1 MFVKVDDV
9 EVNTGNCPARGKGGL
24 GAYLLA
30 PSVFLQFAFC
40 LRCQRRK
47 ILKENKIMSHMD
59 NLAYATLCHTGLGV
73 GVGGLEGN
81 VCPGYLEIQ
90 GCPAPQEWRSV
101 NVSGLLLLFNCVNMA
116 S

>member
-59 NLAYATLCHTGLGV
+59 NLAYGYFVPH
-73 GVGGLEGN
+73 GGG
-81 VCPGYLEIQ
+81 G
-90 GCPAPQEWRSV
+90 GGGRS
-101 NVSGLLLLFNCVNMA
+101 
-116 S
+116 